1 MIWKRCIPLLENWS
15 RCLRRGNCGKA
26 KRPGVDKAQNQVHT
40 NTNWHTGCS
49 CSFSIH
55 CAKKIFSLWPFFVHR
70 GKGYTRCCELGLL
83 GDAVTS
89 LQQARCV
96 SDRDTVSDSA
106 QNWSS
111 CPRASFVVDEAHT
124 ISHHLTLQP
133 AALSSRSVFHT
144 SHPAAVQQQ
153 QIRAPLQL
161 QNRGN
166 KAAVPLWSC
175 FMDLFLGLL
184 HGLESV
190 KLGAVFVTH

>member
-1 MIWKRCIPLLENWS
+1 MLSHLYSK
-15 RCLRRGNCGKA
+15 
-26 KRPGVDKAQNQVHT
+26 PGVLVT
-40 NTNWHTGCS
+40 ETL
-49 CSFSIH
+49 
-55 CAKKIFSLWPFFVHR
+55 SLIQLRTDPA
-70 GKGYTRCCELGLL
+70 
-83 GDAVTS
+83 DN
-89 LQQARCV
+89 
-96 SDRDTVSDSA
+96 D
-106 QNWSS
+106 

-166 KAAVPLWSC
+166 KAAVPLWGC